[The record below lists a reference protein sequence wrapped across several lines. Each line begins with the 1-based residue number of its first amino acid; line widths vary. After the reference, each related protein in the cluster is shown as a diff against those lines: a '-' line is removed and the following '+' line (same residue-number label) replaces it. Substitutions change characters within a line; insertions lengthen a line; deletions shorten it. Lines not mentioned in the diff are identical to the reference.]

1 VTEPAGRT
9 PRATAY
15 LRDIRDSGK
24 AIAAYL
30 RGATEEEF
38 RRNPMRQ
45 DAVIRRLEIIG
56 EAAGRIM
63 NVDRHF
69 LEHFPSLPLREA
81 YDMRNFVSHGYD
93 AVDLAIVWDT
103 ASKDVPALTEAV
115 EAVLAVWHENNR

>member
-1 VTEPAGRT
+1 MTEFAGRI
-9 PRATAY
+9 PRVSAY
-15 LRDIRDSGK
+15 LQDIRESGR

-30 RGATEEEF
+30 HGVTEAEF
-38 RRNPMRQ
+38 RQNPMRQ
-45 DAVIRRLEIIG
+45 DAGIRRLEIIG

-63 NVDRHF
+63 SADRQF
-69 LEHFPSLPLREA
+69 LEHFPDLPLREA

-115 EAVLAVWHENNR
+115 EALLAAF